1 MFKPLNIILCFSL
14 LFLAFP
20 IKAQDNFKVFVP
32 EFISKEVNFEISL
45 TISNNYPKAEKLDIY
60 LFPDI
65 SLNINKIEVRTEKGK
80 FQIPFYNKF
89 LPEYSE
95 AAQKLSVELADTSI
109 FSSDPFFQ
117 IIIRLK
123 SEKINSNHLKLY
135 GEYIS
140 GDKILGHLINS
151 DEKLSSHQPNFFDL
165 TFNYFERY
173 NTPEFAVSFSQGSYL
188 NIPMTYNFN
197 NSLVTEFWMKLRDYK
212 STFLEIINGETNRIV
227 YSLSSNENQM
237 LVVNSKLNDFFQLK
251 PFFISANIWYHF
263 SIAFNKRNSEITF
276 SCNGEEIAK
285 INTNNYLTYDNLVI
299 HFIKYGQSGNL
310 NLDQLRLVSTNGSLS
325 GVINNRNYSDYS
337 DDSSRVIFQINFSEN
352 EIQNL
357 LEQKKISYEGLKLI
371 QSTAPIF
378 PRAPQIDV
386 KLSNNFYEIDWNGGD
401 YSNANSY
408 VLERAIGNNDFV
420 EVGQRT
426 ADNTE
431 GKEYSLL
438 SEKLSKPEILY
449 FRIKQINKDG
459 SEVYSDIV
467 KLGQGNIEDIIVG
480 QNYPNPFNPTT
491 SIEFELLL
499 DSDVDIKVFN
509 LEGKEVAQLHKG
521 FLTRGTYQFKF
532 DATGMP
538 SGIYIYQITTS
549 YSVQTR
555 KMILAK

>member
-1 MFKPLNIILCFSL
+1 MFKPLNIIFCFWVF
-14 LFLAFP
+14 FLAFP
-20 IKAQDNFKVFVP
+20 IKAQDNFKVFIP
-32 EFISKEVNFEISL
+32 EFIQKEVSFEISL
-45 TISNNYPKAEKLDIY
+45 IISNNYPGAEKLDVY
-60 LFPDI
+60 LFPDV
-65 SLNINKIEVRTEKGK
+65 SLNLIKIDLRTEKGK
-80 FQIPFYNKF
+80 FQIPFHSEL

-123 SEKINSNHLKLY
+123 SERVNTNHLKVY

-140 GDKILGHLINS
+140 GENVLGYLMNSDENINS
-151 DEKLSSHQPNFFDL
+151 DQPNFFNL
-165 TFNYFERY
+165 TFNYY
-173 NTPEFAVSFSQGSYL
+173 DKYTTPELAASFSQNSYL
-188 NIPMTYNFN
+188 NIPLTYNFEN
-197 NSLVTEFWMKLRDYK
+197 ILVAEFWIKLRDYK
-212 STFLEIINGETNRIV
+212 STFLEIINGETNRIG
-227 YSLSSNENQM
+227 YSLSINENQM
-237 LVVNSKLNDFFQLK
+237 LIVNSKFNDFFQLK

-263 SIAFNKRNSEITF
+263 SINFNKRNLEITF

-285 INTNNYLTYDNLVI
+285 INSNNFLSYDNLVI
-299 HFIKYGQSGNL
+299 HFVKNGQLGNL

-401 YSNANSY
+401 YSNADSY
-408 VLERAIGNNDFV
+408 VLERAIDNNDFV
-420 EVGQRT
+420 EVGKKS

-459 SEVYSDIV
+459 SEVYSDVV
-467 KLGQGNIEDIIVG
+467 KVGQGNIEDIIVG

-521 FLTRGTYQFKF
+521 FLTHGTYQFKF

-538 SGIYIYQITTS
+538 SGIYIYQISTS